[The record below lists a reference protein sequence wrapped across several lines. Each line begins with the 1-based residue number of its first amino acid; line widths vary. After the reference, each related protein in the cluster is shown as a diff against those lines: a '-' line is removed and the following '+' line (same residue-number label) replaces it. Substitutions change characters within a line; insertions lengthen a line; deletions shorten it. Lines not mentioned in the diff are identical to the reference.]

1 MISSFNGWYSGRV
14 GLIITIANYIVRKSY
29 GTTQIQRGTR
39 STFFIESR
47 VRVEQTYFS
56 TLTARRIDIQPQCK
70 GIQFCIQVRIIRFGD
85 FFS

>member
-39 STFFIESR
+39 STFFIEC
-47 VRVEQTYFS
+47 VEQTYFS

-70 GIQFCIQVRIIRFGD
+70 GIQFCIQVRIIRFSD